1 MFLALLSAG
10 YMLGLL
16 TANAC
21 VSESKVVPE
30 RNETIVYKCYPPNHG
45 LPMTKDETRV
55 PATVLPPPVEKEIV
69 KGKPKKVSHRCG
81 PKTPVW
87 YTKDGNRRYR
97 CK

>member
-45 LPMTKDETRV
+45 IPMAKDEARV
-55 PATVLPPPVEKEIV
+55 PATIIQPTKLAEANV
-69 KGKPKKVSHRCG
+69 KRKNPYKKRSKNKKR
-81 PKTPVW
+81 KRT
-87 YTKDGNRRYR
+87 
-97 CK
+97 